1 MSGHQNLATFRG
13 AWQLRPRSARRA
25 ASLPADLRC
34 EGESV
39 GPDRAAGGARGGVA
53 SDLGSTDEARIARA
67 EHRVE
72 LE

>member
-1 MSGHQNLATFRG
+1 M
-13 AWQLRPRSARRA
+13 
-25 ASLPADLRC
+25 
-34 EGESV
+34 